1 MGMALANNS
10 WQSISVPAPGG
21 GAYCYSWADLSPDG
35 TLIVFQRQ
43 QTAQA
48 KPDLW
53 LMDAARTEARQLTN
67 TASLSES
74 DPRWSP
80 DGTRIAF
87 FRHGSSSSEK
97 TIVVYS
103 LATGLATEM
112 GTFSDLT
119 GNPNALEW
127 LDDSRLLFF
136 AHARQGN
143 SYGGDKWRYFTG
155 WPGLGTGRTTS
166 ASVTCPYSSGAQKC
180 TFITRSGCSI

>member
-80 DGTRIAF
+80 DGTVSRSFVMAAPPP
-87 FRHGSSSSEK
+87 RRRSWC
-97 TIVVYS
+97 TAWR
-103 LATGLATEM
+103 LA
-112 GTFSDLT
+112 
-119 GNPNALEW
+119 W
-127 LDDSRLLFF
+127 QR
-136 AHARQGN
+136 R
-143 SYGGDKWRYFTG
+143 W
-155 WPGLGTGRTTS
+155 GRFPT
-166 ASVTCPYSSGAQKC
+166 
-180 TFITRSGCSI
+180 